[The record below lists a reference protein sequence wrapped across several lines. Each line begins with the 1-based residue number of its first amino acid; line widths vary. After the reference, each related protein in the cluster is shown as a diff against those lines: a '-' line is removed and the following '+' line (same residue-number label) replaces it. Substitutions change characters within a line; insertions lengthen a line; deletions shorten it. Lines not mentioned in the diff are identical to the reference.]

1 MNYSFAF
8 TDNLKSTVSHLLTAI
23 PLWAC
28 EKAKPVN
35 IGSLNGRIK
44 IPNPGCDLIPNH

>member
-8 TDNLKSTVSHLLTAI
+8 TGNLKMTISHLLTAI

-35 IGSLNGRIK
+35 TGSPNGRKKKSQIQAVT
-44 IPNPGCDLIPNH
+44 